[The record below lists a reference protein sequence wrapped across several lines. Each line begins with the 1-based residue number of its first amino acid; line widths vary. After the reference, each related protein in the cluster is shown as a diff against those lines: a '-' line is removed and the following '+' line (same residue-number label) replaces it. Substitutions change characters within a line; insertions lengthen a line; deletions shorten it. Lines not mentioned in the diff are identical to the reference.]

1 MQLNQQRWA
10 RLCQALNVPAEQRFT
25 EIAAAYAEPQRAY
38 HTAQHIDECLTLF
51 DSIAHHL
58 QDAPLVELCIW
69 LHDVIYQ
76 PKRSDNELRSAQL
89 AMEWFARL
97 PSDRCQ
103 KLNAYILATK
113 HHQPCGDLDLQA
125 LLDIDLAI
133 LASDKPRFKQYS
145 QQVRFEYKFV
155 PWLVYVYKR
164 RQFLSQLASRDRL
177 FHHPALAPL
186 LEAQARK
193 NLG

>member
-1 MQLNQQRWA
+1 MRFNQQRWD
-10 RLCQALNVPAEQRFT
+10 RLCQALDVSAELRFAD
-25 EIAAAYAEPQRAY
+25 IAVAYSEPQRGY
-38 HTAQHIDECLTLF
+38 HTAQHIDECLMLF

-58 QDAPLVELCIW
+58 RDAALVELCIW
-69 LHDVIYQ
+69 MHDLVYE
-76 PKRSDNELRSAQL
+76 PKRTDNEQRSAQL
-89 AMEWFARL
+89 AKEWFPNLSSERL
-97 PSDRCQ
+97 E

-113 HHQPCGDLDLQA
+113 HHEPCDDLDLQA

-133 LASDKPRFKQYS
+133 LASEPTRFKQYN
-145 QQVRFEYKFV
+145 QQVRVEYTFV
-155 PWLVYVYKR
+155 PWLVYIYKR
-164 RQFLSQLASRDRL
+164 KQFLQQLASRDRL